1 MKLPGNFSDLYPN
14 RFLHADQLKGR
25 KVTVTVKDITM
36 EELEGEKGKKLA
48 VIFHFAESSKQLAV
62 NKTNG
67 FCMKRMFGN
76 DPNAWVGKRVTI
88 YPTTTPFGR
97 QTVDCIRFWGSP
109 DIAADMP
116 ITIPAGRKKPIN
128 AIMRK
133 VNPGE
138 CGFKGT
144 PNVTPINNLAHS
156 AESFEVAL
164 EEEPEISGTAVIE
177 EAFPDDAAITDFNHP
192 DFVPDDVIA

>member
-25 KVTVTVKDITM
+25 KVTVTVKDITI
-36 EELEGEKGKKLA
+36 EELEGEKGKQIK
-48 VIFHFAESSKQLAV
+48 VIMYFAESPKQYV
-62 NKTNG
+62 VPKTNG

-88 YPTTTPFGR
+88 YPTTTSFGR

-128 AIMRK
+128 AIMHK
-133 VNPGE
+133 VNIGE

-144 PNVTPINNLAHS
+144 PNVTPITNK
-156 AESFEVAL
+156 AEQEDSFEVAV
-164 EEEPEISGTAVIE
+164 EEEQPK
-177 EAFPDDAAITDFNHP
+177 PPAIYDFSSN
-192 DFVPDDVIA
+192 DFVPDDVIEG

>member
-14 RFLHADQLKGR
+14 RFLHADQLKGK
-25 KVTVTVKDITM
+25 KVTVTIKDIAL
-36 EELEGEKGKKLA
+36 EELEGEKGKQIK
-48 VIFHFAESSKQLAV
+48 VIMFFQESAKQYV
-62 NKTNG
+62 VPKTNG

-76 DPNAWVGKRVTI
+76 DPNAWIGKRITL
-88 YPTTTPFGR
+88 YPTTTSFGR

-109 DIAADMP
+109 DIASDMP

-133 VNPGE
+133 VSPGE

-144 PNVTPINNLAHS
+144 PNVTPIKNLTQE
-156 AESFEVAL
+156 AESFEVAV
-164 EEEPEISGTAVIE
+164 EEEKEVSTAAVIE
-177 EAFPDDAAITDFNHP
+177 EAFPDELITNPNHP